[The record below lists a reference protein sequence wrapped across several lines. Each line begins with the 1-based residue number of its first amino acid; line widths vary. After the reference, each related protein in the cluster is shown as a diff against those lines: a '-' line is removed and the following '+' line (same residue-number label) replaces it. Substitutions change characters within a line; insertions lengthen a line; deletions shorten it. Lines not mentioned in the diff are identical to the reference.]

1 MGRPWDSGGRP
12 QLSGVTSV
20 PLPTPLPQTAPRAAK
35 ATRKVTFRHSPKAT
49 PQCRAWAAL
58 QHSPRLPA
66 TLPLSSPR
74 MASFFITT
82 GISRNRPRA
91 KTCIVGEGSIC
102 ECPTCQGGRDWG
114 LGRCCPRRSHSCG
127 SHHISRDMGQ
137 LPVTGALREGCWGLE
152 PLGAGAWSWLVAFP
166 LLQVAAS
173 PQGHC
178 AVLFLW
184 GEAQVTSDISW
195 RKKGWRGWQ
204 LLCDLIAVRPLASL
218 ADHSSPHIPADKTWA
233 NLPRVRG
240 FQ

>member
-1 MGRPWDSGGRP
+1 MQHRQAEAAPFEPQSPWSTGDRGPLLLPSPLRGVSGWVGAADP
-12 QLSGVTSV
+12 PSPGE
-20 PLPTPLPQTAPRAAK
+20 PRAQHVLQV
-35 ATRKVTFRHSPKAT
+35 RRRPFLRH
-49 PQCRAWAAL
+49 L
-58 QHSPRLPA
+58 L
-66 TLPLSSPR
+66 
-74 MASFFITT
+74 
-82 GISRNRPRA
+82 G
-91 KTCIVGEGSIC
+91 IC

-114 LGRCCPRRSHSCG
+114 GRCCPRRSHSCG
-127 SHHISRDMGQ
+127 SHHVSRDMGQ
-137 LPVTGALREGCWGLE
+137 LPVTGALREGCWGLG

-218 ADHSSPHIPADKTWA
+218 ADRSSPHIPADETWA